1 MLTKEER
8 DKLAQEIKKSIA
20 TDLDEQCK
28 GVLAQVKEATDGMV
42 AKFDQLNEGSGGGY
56 HSRTLNAPR
65 HGVANTEEDPGG
77 LVFQDKDGKVY
88 HAVSLKKN
96 LFQGRD
102 EDFSIGRILRAK
114 ILGDLKGLNDFEQK
128 AAGEGIGAAGG
139 WLLSEEVSARLIDLA
154 RNKSC
159 VMEAGAVTI
168 QMATPELRLVKLLSD
183 PTAHWTAE
191 HGEVAESDWS
201 LGPINLKAMQI
212 SVLVRSSLELLEDAE
227 NAGEQIINSMSA
239 AIALEIDRVAI
250 LGNGVGEPRGLDV
263 CSDINEI
270 SKGVNGG
277 TLTDYDDFSNG
288 CEDIAENNG
297 EANAVIMAPRSFFT
311 LDRLKEGTTNAPLP
325 APESYKALKA
335 FKTNQIGVAD
345 TVGTATNCS
354 KIFIGAF
361 QNVLYGIR
369 KQLEIETTRSG
380 GTLTFAKNQ
389 MLIRCRAR
397 LDVAILREP
406 HFTRISGIKV

>member
-1 MLTKEER
+1 MDKKEKQE
-8 DKLAQEIKKSIA
+8 LAQEVVKLVSKDLNEQTNSCLAQIKEANEGMIERFKQ
-20 TDLDEQCK
+20 LDE
-28 GVLAQVKEATDGMV
+28 GV
-42 AKFDQLNEGSGGGY
+42 GGGY
-56 HSRTLNAPR
+56 HSGTLNAPR

-77 LVFQDKDGKVY
+77 LVFQDKDGKIY
-88 HAVSLKKN
+88 HAISNKKK
-96 LFQGRD
+96 LFTGRD

-114 ILGDLKGLNDFEQK
+114 ILGDLKGLNDFEKK

-168 QMATPELRLVKLLSD
+168 QMSQPELRLVKLVSD
-183 PTAHWTAE
+183 PTAEWVAE
-191 HGEVAESDWS
+191 HGEITESDWQLS
-201 LGPINLKAMQI
+201 PISLKAMTI
-212 SVLVRSSLELLEDAE
+212 GVLVRSSLELLEDAE

-239 AIALEIDRVAI
+239 AIALEIDRVGL
-250 LGNGVGEPRGLDV
+250 LGNGVGEPKGIDV
-263 CSDINEI
+263 CSNINEI

-277 TLTDYDDFSNG
+277 TITSYDDFSNG

-297 EANAVIMAPRSFFT
+297 EANAVIMAPRTFYT
-311 LDRLKEGTTNAPLP
+311 LDRLKEGTTLAPLP

-345 TVGTATNCS
+345 TQGTCTTAS
-354 KIFIGAF
+354 KVFLGDF
-361 QNVLYGIR
+361 KNVLYGIR

-380 GTLTFAKNQ
+380 GTKTFAKCE